1 MNCPARCAVRSFR
14 DSRASWSRVVLCLAA
29 LSLLSPSAIVAQQ
42 WPDVGLSAGADR
54 ATRAEL
60 QRLVTRAESLAKL
73 PGLSA
78 IEQSQLSST
87 VQFARGRL
95 QLGDFEVGD
104 RIAVFVQDQP
114 ALTDTFAVRAG
125 RQLLLPIVGELAL
138 AGVLRAELQERL
150 TAHVGQYIRD
160 PIVRVT
166 PLIRL
171 SVIGAIARPGYYIL
185 SADLPLAELVMRA
198 GGPTSDGDLAKVQ
211 LRRGGAELMTSMEA
225 GPAIGTGAT
234 IDQLNLRSG
243 DVVFV
248 GERRRVGAINLI
260 QVFSGLAGVAVA
272 VFALQNSHHR

>member
-1 MNCPARCAVRSFR
+1 
-14 DSRASWSRVVLCLAA
+14 VVLCLAA